1 MHTGGVINHD
11 RIRQHIQK
19 DVAVYIPCQIILAQ
33 GVDPAFSGLVSS
45 TATRRHVSSHV
56 DVPVAASS
64 SSAGSSS
71 NHPAVAGGCSSRLS
85 SAAADPAVAD
95 RSSSSC
101 PAVAGDAL
109 SSSAE
114 WPRMSPNI
122 VVAGGGCDDPWA
134 GRHVVR
140 GDEDGNTCI
149 VAGKRS
155 MFKSV
160 TRLEWHLSSGGQ
172 YKKKTNKS
180 LRHGRGSSWP
190 RWCSGGHVAA
200 GRRW

>member
-1 MHTGGVINHD
+1 MGEGHTLHTGGVISYH
-11 RIRQHIQK
+11 RLRQHIEG
-19 DVAVYIPCQIILAQ
+19 DVGVNNPCQIILAQ
-33 GVDPAFSGLVSS
+33 EVDPEFSDLLSS
-45 TATRRHVSSHV
+45 TATRRHVPSHV
-56 DVPVAASS
+56 GGHVAASS

-85 SAAADPAVAD
+85 SAVADPAVAD
-95 RSSSSC
+95 RYSSSC

-109 SSSAE
+109 SSSSE

-134 GRHVVR
+134 GWHVVR

-160 TRLEWHLSSGGQ
+160 TLLEWIRSSSGT
-172 YKKKTNKS
+172 YKTKNKQT
-180 LRHGRGSSWP
+180 R
-190 RWCSGGHVAA
+190 
-200 GRRW
+200 